1 MKSVH
6 WILVAAAVVV
16 AVVLAMPRGGSGS
29 AAQVEL
35 FEGQEVTCPTEA
47 RRGIDGAI
55 HVMPGD
61 KKFNSMSDYVD
72 YLSNLYAKGATCV
85 PPQVRNNRLP
95 VTGIFGGQGVGA
107 IGPNG
112 VAREDATRTVLDTS
126 DAETTSAKTPIDKL
140 DDYEYTRVE
149 QSERLS
155 RNGLSK
161 QVKSDLM
168 ERNRLDWA
176 HLPFNSEERARQE
189 DEFVAGRMDTMYK
202 DPKTGVFFKN
212 MEGGEL
218 LPPDEEAAR
227 LREQKI
233 LSSYQPTDLTE
244 HKVDKESEAVAKLV
258 GQMYAGDKN
267 WDPVLSKTGENKWEV
282 TELRPK
288 PRKEVYEDA
297 EAVTIAM
304 AEEKG
309 FVRAAPSVDIVNRMQ
324 DDPYFDKS
332 GVVDKA
338 NDRFW
343 NYKEFNK
350 WTPGLERMFAP
361 TVETKEWY

>member
-1 MKSVH
+1 MQAMFAI
-6 WILVAAAVVV
+6 ILVALVV
-16 AVVLAMPRGGSGS
+16 AVVTALRGGGRSIG
-29 AAQVEL
+29 AAQIEL
-35 FEGQEVTCPTEA
+35 FEAQGTCPTEA
-47 RRGIDGAI
+47 RRGPDGAI
-55 HVMPGD
+55 HVQPGD
-61 KKFNSMSDYVD
+61 KRFNTMSEYVD
-72 YLSNLYAKGATCV
+72 YLSNLYAAGASCL
-85 PPQVRNNRLP
+85 PPQVSSVRAP
-95 VTGIFGGQGVGA
+95 VDGILGGVGMGA
-107 IGPNG
+107 TGAGGI
-112 VAREDATRTVLDTS
+112 ARESATRSVLDMS
-126 DAETTSAKTPIDKL
+126 DAEMTSAKTPLDKL

-161 QVKSDLM
+161 EVKSNLM
-168 ERNRLDWA
+168 EQNRLDWA
-176 HLPFNSEERARQE
+176 NLPFNSEARARQE
-189 DEFVAGRMDTMYK
+189 DEFVAGRAESMYK

-212 MEGGEL
+212 MEGGDI

-233 LSSYQPTDLTE
+233 LSSYQPTDLTV
-244 HKVDKESEAVAKLV
+244 HTVDKESEAVAKLV

-267 WDPVLSKTGENKWEV
+267 WEPVLSKTGENKWEV

-288 PRKEVYEDA
+288 PRKETYEDA
-297 EAVTIAM
+297 QAVTIAM